1 LTQGTSAAEYNFNGS
16 TYTIT
21 SSLSS
26 IENSNQ
32 FTLVFDGYCQDWT
45 KPFGHQIVGNYV
57 NDGFGL
63 FNQNNIAPTL
73 FVNTISGIN
82 IFNTDLQLIKTV
94 YNTVPLSAYYIR
106 FDGYRDY
113 YGMFSDGT
121 FKRFDAADTLITQT
135 ANTSLTGL
143 VNYDY
148 SDTEAYILTTDS
160 VSGNIILQIDLPSL
174 NISNI
179 TYNENLYYAP
189 DIDFGWYNPPTT
201 IDNNNINYYSNPF
214 AFVNPTIDYLVDA
227 GTIDYYNNNLYI
239 TPGYHSR
246 RNNGIIYYLNYIGN
260 QSLIY
265 KWDTSVY
272 SPVTTM
278 FVSLS
283 TIVDFNIDFDGNIW
297 IINSN
302 SNYYKFDSNKNLLL
316 SGTALPSQQ
325 ITVTVSISGDG
336 VTTAFNL
343 PDTYSQN
350 PVDYNIIVN
359 GITIRPYLDYI
370 INNNVVN
377 FTSPVPIGYTGTI
390 SVNTFIDTFNNLNID
405 FTNEF
410 VGSEYYR
417 RVILTRAGTVS
428 NGSLTP
434 VFYYTLTANNT
445 MPVLSGIE
453 NSPLTNP
460 GYQFVFLD
468 YSGTPTMSG
477 TYAAATQP
485 LYSLTSDDYI
495 RGHINEK
502 YSSANLNAKVA
513 LVNVFNKNDILPID
527 VMTSLSG
534 VDPGYHHFAVRFD
547 SYHGFMDLFIDGDL
561 VGSAQFPPRKYK
573 FSNLINR
580 PFMFGTSSFKN
591 NIPSFMYL
599 KKNSDLVNGLTI
611 KNYYLYN
618 TPLNDYDIKFQAKEG
633 RTIQDIQFNIPC
645 GRRNYTEEIERYFKA
660 TIPGSKSTLYNLVI
674 KNTGITDIALRK
686 ALEARIND
694 ELKKTAPV
702 YSKLNSIIWQN

>member
-1 LTQGTSAAEYNFNGS
+1 
-16 TYTIT
+16 
-21 SSLSS
+21 
-26 IENSNQ
+26 
-32 FTLVFDGYCQDWT
+32 
-45 KPFGHQIVGNYV
+45 
-57 NDGFGL
+57 
-63 FNQNNIAPTL
+63 
-73 FVNTISGIN
+73 
-82 IFNTDLQLIKTV
+82 
-94 YNTVPLSAYYIR
+94 
-106 FDGYRDY
+106 
-113 YGMFSDGT
+113 
-121 FKRFDAADTLITQT
+121 
-135 ANTSLTGL
+135 
-143 VNYDY
+143 
-148 SDTEAYILTTDS
+148 
-160 VSGNIILQIDLPSL
+160 
-174 NISNI
+174 
-179 TYNENLYYAP
+179 
-189 DIDFGWYNPPTT
+189 
-201 IDNNNINYYSNPF
+201 
-214 AFVNPTIDYLVDA
+214 
-227 GTIDYYNNNLYI
+227 
-239 TPGYHSR
+239 
-246 RNNGIIYYLNYIGN
+246 
-260 QSLIY
+260 
-265 KWDTSVY
+265 
-272 SPVTTM
+272 
-278 FVSLS
+278 
-283 TIVDFNIDFDGNIW
+283 
-297 IINSN
+297 
-302 SNYYKFDSNKNLLL
+302 
-316 SGTALPSQQ
+316 
-325 ITVTVSISGDG
+325 
-336 VTTAFNL
+336 
-343 PDTYSQN
+343 
-350 PVDYNIIVN
+350 
-359 GITIRPYLDYI
+359 
-370 INNNVVN
+370 
-377 FTSPVPIGYTGTI
+377 VPIGYTGTI
-390 SVNTFIDTFNNLNID
+390 SVNTLIDTFNNLNID

-468 YSGTPTMSG
+468 YSGAPTMSG

-495 RGHINEK
+495 RGYINEK

-618 TPLNDYDIKFQAKEG
+618 TPLNDYDIKFQAKES
-633 RTIQDIQFNIPC
+633 RTIQDMQFNIPC